1 MARDKFHETV
11 KKALLKEGWTITH
24 DPLVL
29 VFPKITLM
37 LDLAA
42 DRVLVFEKD
51 NQSIAVEVKTFER
64 LSTTSEFHSALGQY
78 FNYRLA
84 LKLKDSHRQL
94 YLAVP
99 KRIFEDFFQIEFIQ
113 LALEEAK
120 VAVLVYEP
128 EAEVITT
135 WKQY

>member
-1 MARDKFHETV
+1 MARDKFHESV
-11 KKALLKEGWTITH
+11 KKALLKEGWIITH

-29 VFPKITLM
+29 VFPKITFM
-37 LDLAA
+37 LDMAA
-42 DRVLVFEKD
+42 DRVMVFEKD

-64 LSTTSEFHSALGQY
+64 LSTTNEFHAALGQY

-84 LKLKDSHRQL
+84 LKLKDAKRQL

-99 KRIFEDFFQIEFIQ
+99 QRVFENFFQIEFIQ

-135 WKQY
+135 WKQF